1 MPFINVKLSET
12 ATDNQIETVKTE
24 LGKAI
29 SLLPGK
35 SEMYLMVNIEDG
47 CHLYF
52 KGNQSAPTAM
62 CEVSVFGT
70 ATRSACEALT
80 VEICRILERELSV
93 PQNRIYVKFSFI
105 DTWGYDG
112 YLF

>member
-12 ATDNQIETVKTE
+12 LQEPQIECVKTE

-29 SLLPGK
+29 ALLPGK
-35 SEMYLMVNIEDG
+35 SEAYLMVNIEDG
-47 CHLYF
+47 CKLFF

-62 CEVSVFGT
+62 CEVSVFGN
-70 ATRSACEALT
+70 APRGVCEKLT
-80 VEICRILERELSV
+80 EEICKILEMQAAVAPERT
-93 PQNRIYVKFSFI
+93 YVKFSFI
-105 DTWGYDG
+105 DTWGYNG

>member
-1 MPFINVKLSET
+1 MPFIHVKVSEKV
-12 ATDNQIETVKTE
+12 TDSQIETVKTE

-29 SLLPGK
+29 TLLPGK
-35 SEMYLMVNIEDG
+35 SEGYLMVHIEDG

-52 KGNQSAPTAM
+52 KGNQAAPTAM
-62 CEVSVFGT
+62 CEVSVFGS
-70 ATRSACEALT
+70 APRNACEALT
-80 VEICRILERELSV
+80 AEICRILESEISV
-93 PQNRIYVKFSFI
+93 PQNRTYVKFSFI

>member
-1 MPFINVKLSET
+1 MPFINVKLSEKVT
-12 ATDNQIETVKTE
+12 ESQFEIVKTE
-24 LGKAI
+24 LGEAI

-35 SEMYLMVNIEDG
+35 SEGYLMVNIEDN

-52 KGNQSAPTAM
+52 KGNQDAPTAM
-62 CEVSVFGT
+62 CEVSVFGS
-70 ATRSACEALT
+70 APRSACESLT
-80 VEICRILERELSV
+80 AEICRILENKLSV
-93 PQNRIYVKFSFI
+93 PQNRTYVKFSFT

>member
-1 MPFINVKLSET
+1 MPFINVKLSEKV
-12 ATDNQIETVKTE
+12 TDSKVETVKSE

-35 SEMYLMVNIEDG
+35 SEGYLMVNMEDG

-52 KGNQSAPTAM
+52 KGNQDAPTAM
-62 CEVSVFGT
+62 CEVSVFGS
-70 ATRSACEALT
+70 APHNACEKLT
-80 VEICRILERELSV
+80 AEICRILETELSV
-93 PQNRIYVKFSFI
+93 PQNRTYVKFSFV
-105 DTWGYDG
+105 DVWGYNG

>member
-1 MPFINVKLSET
+1 MPFINVKVSEKV
-12 ATDNQIETVKTE
+12 TDSQIETVKTE

-35 SEMYLMVNIEDG
+35 SEGYLMVNIEDG
-47 CHLYF
+47 CRLYF
-52 KGNQSAPTAM
+52 KGNRAAPTAM
-62 CEVSVFGT
+62 CEVSVYGS
-70 ATRSACEALT
+70 APRNACEALT
-80 VEICRILERELSV
+80 AEICRILESALSV
-93 PQNRIYVKFSFI
+93 PQNRAYVKFSFI